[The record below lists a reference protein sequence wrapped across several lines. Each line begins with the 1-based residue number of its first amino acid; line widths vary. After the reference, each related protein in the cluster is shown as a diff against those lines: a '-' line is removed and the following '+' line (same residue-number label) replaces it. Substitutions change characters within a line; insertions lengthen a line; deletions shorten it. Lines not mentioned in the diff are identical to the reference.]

1 MGWQDEQV
9 AVAVERV
16 YRRSRWVR

>member
-9 AVAVERV
+9 GVAVERV